1 MGRLRVE
8 FIGNDPKELSFRIRP
23 VSKASIIPSPLNLVI
38 GKGFDIEK
46 ALELGPDWLCPIT
59 LKG

>member
-1 MGRLRVE
+1 
-8 FIGNDPKELSFRIRP
+8 
-23 VSKASIIPSPLNLVI
+23 LNLVI

-59 LKG
+59 FKG